1 MTVLVK
7 KMSKFAILK
16 FEMII
21 GALVMVAAMVML
33 PVGIMAEDAS
43 LLLNPYV
50 FGVVAIGMVMFG
62 LFAYFL
68 FMRPYFLYR
77 KLPEV
82 LAATD
87 GKYLYL
93 YGKKEAKIPLSAF
106 DGSMVTFHFPFIY
119 SKEFIAV
126 LLTFF
131 FSEKYGDLIF
141 DIPGY
146 GSYKLPFV
154 ANVQDTA
161 NKLVHYFQNKLDGNN
176 TAK

>member
-21 GALVMVAAMVML
+21 GALIMVAAMVML
-33 PVGIMAEDAS
+33 PVGIMAEDVS
-43 LLLNPYV
+43 LILNPYV

-82 LAATD
+82 LAETD
-87 GKYLYL
+87 GEYLYIH
-93 YGKKEAKIPLSAF
+93 GKKEAKIPLSDIEYAN
-106 DGSMVTFHFPFIY
+106 TFVH
-119 SKEFIAV
+119 
-126 LLTFF
+126 
-131 FSEKYGDLIF
+131 
-141 DIPGY
+141 
-146 GSYKLPFV
+146 LPFLYS
-154 ANVQDTA
+154 N
-161 NKLVHYFQNKLDGNN
+161 L
-176 TAK
+176 